1 MIMLD
6 AKNLL
11 ASIDSSGLVGK
22 MLGGM
27 ATKNFAA
34 GLLTGGVAT
43 SLLGGGKDTLETA
56 AKAGGL
62 ALLGTLAYQAFG
74 NYQQQKA
81 AGGNASAVDA
91 VKQSATN
98 MASQASGLLA
108 GFMAGQQAPAAA
120 ATTSPANADLS
131 LAVIRAMIGAA
142 KADGHMDAVESQK
155 IMGQLESAGATAQEK
170 ALLMQE
176 FANVQDVQ
184 VIAKAATTAQDGA
197 QIYLAALL
205 VCDSQCAN
213 EQVYLSSLAGALKLE
228 PAFTASL
235 QQHLLNLSTSKAA

>member
-1 MIMLD
+1 MLD

-11 ASIDSSGLVGK
+11 AGIDSNGLVGK
-22 MLGGM
+22 MLSGM

-43 SLLGGGKDTLETA
+43 SMLGGGKNTLETA
-56 AKAGGL
+56 AKVGGL
-62 ALLGTLAYQAFG
+62 ALLGTLAYKAFG

-81 AGGNASAVDA
+81 AGGNASVVDA
-91 VKQSATN
+91 VKQSATG
-98 MASQASGLLA
+98 MVTQASGLFESIM
-108 GFMAGQQAPAAA
+108 GGQQPQTTQPQALPAPAQIN
-120 ATTSPANADLS
+120 PDLS
-131 LAVIRAMIGAA
+131 LAIIRSMIGAA

-155 IMGQLESAGATAQEK
+155 IMGQLETAGTNAQER

-176 FANVQDVQ
+176 VANQPDVQ
-184 VIAKAATTAQDGA
+184 LIASAARTPQDGA

-205 VCDSQCAN
+205 VCDSQCAR
-213 EQVYLSSLAGALKLE
+213 EQEYLGNLAAALKLE

-235 QQHLLNLSTSKAA
+235 QHELLARQAT